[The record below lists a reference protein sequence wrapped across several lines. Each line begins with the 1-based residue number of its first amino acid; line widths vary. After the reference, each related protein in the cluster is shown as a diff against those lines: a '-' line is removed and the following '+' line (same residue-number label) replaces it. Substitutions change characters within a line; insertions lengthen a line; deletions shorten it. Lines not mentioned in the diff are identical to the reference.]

1 MVTLYSIVACAKN
14 RVIGGQ
20 NKMLWHI
27 PEDFAFFKKT
37 TMGYPIIMGRKTWR
51 SIGRALPGRLNVVIT
66 RSTDYEAKGAR
77 CFTSLAQALERI
89 EKEYKR
95 AFIIGGGQLYQET
108 LPMVS
113 VAYVTEIDRRFQGD
127 TYYPRLDANVWQ
139 GRLLECL
146 PPNEKRDF
154 RVRFM
159 RYRRKA

>member
-1 MVTLYSIVACAKN
+1 MLTLYSIVACAKN

-51 SIGRALPGRLNVVIT
+51 SIGRPLPGRLNIVVT
-66 RSTDYEAKGAR
+66 RSSDYQARGAR
-77 CFTSLAQALERI
+77 CFTSLEKALERLARQY
-89 EKEYKR
+89 ES

-108 LPMVS
+108 LPLIS

-127 TYYPRLDANVWQ
+127 TYYPRLPARQWQ
-139 GRLLECL
+139 ARLLETL

-159 RYRRKA
+159 RYTRK